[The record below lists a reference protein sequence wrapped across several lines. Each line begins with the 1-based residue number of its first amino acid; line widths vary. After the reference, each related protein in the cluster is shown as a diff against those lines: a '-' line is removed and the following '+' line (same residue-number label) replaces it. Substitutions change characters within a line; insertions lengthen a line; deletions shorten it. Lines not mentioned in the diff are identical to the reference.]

1 MSGKTPLGAA
11 FGRLRCLPNQVI
23 ATPSLAPTSDIHRTA
38 RRQASRASEI
48 TDLFGGRPARGLVDR
63 LLRDLRWMSTLPAAI
78 PWPLSRWLRRGPRP
92 KPEASTIPAR
102 CGAGLRPT
110 RFHTAWRCDCDPR
123 ARRDCLSCRCPLRVE
138 NGHQRDRAEYCYANH
153 ERCVGAHAPSWA
165 VARHWS
171 ASRSSIGCHGP
182 RRGRSDRHPRPGAF
196 HPATDREVPD
206 PAPRLACHGRSV
218 AYAALLHRLKAR
230 LQLGKLSINHP
241 MLKWAACEATSQKS
255 LSQLALA
262 SNRPDS
268 QPTPASF
275 WSVLGDVTY
284 GCKPVR
290 ADHARHEPTDAR

>member
-123 ARRDCLSCRCPLRVE
+123 ARRDCLSCRCPLRV
-138 NGHQRDRAEYCYANH
+138 
-153 ERCVGAHAPSWA
+153 
-165 VARHWS
+165 
-171 ASRSSIGCHGP
+171 ASRLVSES
-182 RRGRSDRHPRPGAF
+182 RRSLTPPQQELVRQFFTHLSTTSPG
-196 HPATDREVPD
+196 TR
-206 PAPRLACHGRSV
+206 
-218 AYAALLHRLKAR
+218 
-230 LQLGKLSINHP
+230 
-241 MLKWAACEATSQKS
+241 
-255 LSQLALA
+255 A
-262 SNRPDS
+262 S
-268 QPTPASF
+268 
-275 WSVLGDVTY
+275 
-284 GCKPVR
+284 
-290 ADHARHEPTDAR
+290 